1 MEPTATVALD
11 RPTQLKAFDETK
23 TGVKGLV
30 DAGISEV
37 PAIFRAPQATIITTP
52 KPPSSLQFTIPTID
66 LQGGGTYVME
76 RMKEGVREF
85 HEQDPE
91 VRKRFYSRDPSN
103 KMVPVYS
110 SNFDLYSSQAA
121 NWRDT
126 LGCYTAPD
134 PPRPEDLPAACG
146 EVMIEYSKE
155 VMKVD
160 NSFLTVLL
168 QNHVGGL
175 QVLHDQYWVDVPP
188 VPGALVVNVGDL
200 LQHITNGKFISV
212 EHRVLANGAGP
223 CISVACFFSS
233 YLMANSRVYG
243 PIKELLSEQNPP
255 IYRDTTITEYS
266 KFYRSKGFDETKK
279 RWRQRRL
286 LHSNVSVSLKL
297 STRQRQDETKR
308 KNTVD
313 GIRDAAEKWG
323 FFQVVNHGVSL
334 DLLEKM
340 KDGVRGFNEQAPV
353 IMKKQYYSRDFRREF
368 VYTSNFDLYTSS
380 AASWRDT
387 FSCYMAPNP
396 PKPQD
401 LPEICRDVMLEYS
414 KQVVSLGE
422 FLFELL
428 SEALGLNP
436 NHLKDIDCSKGLRM
450 LCHYYPPCPQPDLT
464 LGASKHSD
472 SSFLT
477 VLLSNQIEGL
487 QVLRE
492 GYWPKFSLCMQFI
505 TNDKFISSE
514 HRVLANRATGARVSV
529 ACFTTGI
536 RPNPRIYGPIRELVS
551 EDNPPKYREITVK
564 EFAAHR
570 SAKRH
575 DGTSD
580 LLHFK
585 I

>member
-1 MEPTATVALD
+1 METTKIAAFE
-11 RPTQLKAFDETK
+11 RISELKAFDETK
-23 TGVKGLV
+23 TGVKGLA
-30 DAGISEV
+30 DAGITQL
-37 PAIFRAPQATIITTP
+37 PRIFHDSPSNLANP
-52 KPPSSLQFTIPTID
+52 KPIL
-66 LQGGGTYVME
+66 E
-76 RMKEGVREF
+76 
-85 HEQDPE
+85 
-91 VRKRFYSRDPSN
+91 
-103 KMVPVYS
+103 
-110 SNFDLYSSQAA
+110 
-121 NWRDT
+121 
-126 LGCYTAPD
+126 
-134 PPRPEDLPAACG
+134 
-146 EVMIEYSKE
+146 
-155 VMKVD
+155 
-160 NSFLTVLL
+160 
-168 QNHVGGL
+168 
-175 QVLHDQYWVDVPP
+175 
-188 VPGALVVNVGDL
+188 
-200 LQHITNGKFISV
+200 
-212 EHRVLANGAGP
+212 
-223 CISVACFFSS
+223 
-233 YLMANSRVYG
+233 
-243 PIKELLSEQNPP
+243 
-255 IYRDTTITEYS
+255 
-266 KFYRSKGFDETKK
+266 
-279 RWRQRRL
+279 
-286 LHSNVSVSLKL
+286 
-297 STRQRQDETKR
+297 DETKR